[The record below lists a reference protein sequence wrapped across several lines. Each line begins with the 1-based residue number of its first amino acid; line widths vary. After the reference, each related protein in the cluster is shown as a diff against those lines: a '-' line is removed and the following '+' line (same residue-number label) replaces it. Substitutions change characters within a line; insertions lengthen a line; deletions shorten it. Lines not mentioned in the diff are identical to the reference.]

1 MIKTVVLVARNIGIR
16 LKKRRFLKLILIFA
30 DIKQG
35 YNIDYQ
41 HLAYNAK
48 NRRFSSSQDN
58 VPANIG
64 CMYA

>member
-1 MIKTVVLVARNIGIR
+1 MIKTVVSSARNVVIR
-16 LKKRRFLKLILIFA
+16 LKKRRFLKLFLIFA
-30 DIKQG
+30 GIKQG

-41 HLAYNAK
+41 HLAHNAK
-48 NRRFSSSQDN
+48 NRRFLSPNDN

>member
-1 MIKTVVLVARNIGIR
+1 MLKTTVLQARNDGIR

-35 YNIDYQ
+35 YSIDYQ
-41 HLAYNAK
+41 HLAHNAK

-58 VPANIG
+58 APANIG
-64 CMYA
+64 CMHA

>member
-1 MIKTVVLVARNIGIR
+1 MLKTTVLQARNDGIR

-30 DIKQG
+30 GIKQG

-41 HLAYNAK
+41 HLAHNVK
-48 NRRFSSSQDN
+48 NRRFLSPNDN